1 MKKLIIIKGTM
12 GSGKT
17 AVSLSLQKALTPSV
31 FLDGDWCWSMNP
43 FVVNDNTKI
52 MVVDNITFLLNNF
65 IKCEQYKYIIF
76 CWVMHEKAISDSI
89 IDKLNLLNVELSII
103 SLRINKDELTKRITK
118 DIKDNKRD
126 KESLNRSLDRLKAFD
141 YSESHVIDVDNKS
154 VEDITKEITKIVDKS
169 ENE

>member
-17 AVSLSLQKALTPSV
+17 SISLNLQKELTPSV

-43 FVVNDNTKI
+43 FTVNDNTKR

-89 IDKLNLLNVELSII
+89 IDKLDLSKVELSII
-103 SLRINKDELTKRITK
+103 SLRVNKDELAKRITK

-126 KESLNRSLDRLKAFD
+126 KESLNRSLDRLKNFD
-141 YSESHVIDVDNKS
+141 YSESSVIDVDNKS
-154 VEDITKEITKIVDKS
+154 VENITKEIIKIVNKS
-169 ENE
+169 END